1 MKIYIDQSGKI
12 EETAK
17 PTVLAFSNNTQG
29 SLIILAK
36 DKKEIQK
43 IYRQLKKPKM
53 FTIQTFSALVYLL
66 LEKHKIRRKM
76 ITLDE
81 EYKGQ
86 NSIIK
91 SYIIQLAGKQNKIKT
106 ESGDVHFTRI
116 GKRSNAHKL
125 AIECFRRRK
134 ADFTIKSKEVIA
146 LTMLYEK

>member
-1 MKIYIDQSGKI
+1 MTYQIDQSGKI

-29 SLIILAK
+29 SVIILAK

-43 IYRQLKKPKM
+43 IYRQLNKPKM
-53 FTIQTFSALVYLL
+53 FTIQAFSALVYLL
-66 LEKHKIRRKM
+66 LEKHKISGKT

-91 SYIIQLAGKQNKIKT
+91 SYVIQLAGKRNKIKT
-106 ESGDVHFTRI
+106 ESGDVHFTGI
-116 GKRSNAHKL
+116 GKKSNAHKL
-125 AIECFRRRK
+125 AIKCFRRKK
-134 ADFTIKSKEVIA
+134 ADFTIKSEEIIA
-146 LTMLYEK
+146 LIMLYEK